1 LGIGGRGGRTGWT
14 IRRADVTRCRQRHP
28 HATPTKLVS
37 GRHAHPEAQKI
48 STGEGV
54 KVAIVDSGVDP
65 DVSTLRGRVLPGFDF
80 GGGNG
85 QTDQVGHGTS

>member
-1 LGIGGRGGRTGWT
+1 
-14 IRRADVTRCRQRHP
+14 
-28 HATPTKLVS
+28 
-37 GRHAHPEAQKI
+37 
-48 STGEGV
+48 
-54 KVAIVDSGVDP
+54 VDSGVDP